1 MAGNTF
7 VTGGVTYGT
16 GLTGSYYYD
25 NILTNFFLQLLPDAR
40 NESSVLLGM
49 IEKTGKTP
57 VSGRYLVWPVLFGR
71 NTGVGNVGYR
81 GAIPTPGTRN
91 AATATAISR
100 PGMATIE
107 LDGDTIRHGKTN
119 GGAYAEA
126 VKLEMEGVIK
136 DIMIDRA
143 RQVHND
149 GSGRIAEVGTHTPGT
164 SVMTVV
170 VNSSIEG
177 ASTTNAAG
185 TLDQYFEIGERIVA
199 VKADGTVHDFYAS
212 PQQAAYIQAIS
223 VSGTTVT
230 LTLGNAPGSGAVVT
244 QNVANQVA
252 AGDWLVRSSQDA
264 YTSANYENA
273 AYKGEIMG
281 LAGIYSDI
289 GPINGLGVSGS
300 QQSGAFSYTSTSTAN
315 FQGVAC
321 STNPWNQGIVL
332 DSSGAGNRPLT
343 EALMQQAV
351 SDAERINNA
360 NITML
365 MSSYQTYDSYVA
377 LLTPDKRY
385 QNTTDLKGGHTTLSF
400 NGLPYIKDRFCYQN
414 RIYFAALDQLQMAET
429 APLQSLTAEDVT
441 VWNRATNAGV
451 PLDKYWRGWVWD
463 DELIVSG
470 VRNRT
475 GAVLVN
481 LSA

>member
-1 MAGNTF
+1 MTF
-7 VTGGVTYGT
+7 TSGGVTYQSGQP
-16 GLTGSYYYD
+16 YYD
-25 NILTNFFLQLLPDAR
+25 HILTNFFLQLLPDAR

-49 IEKTGKTP
+49 IEKVGKTP

-71 NTGVGNVGYR
+71 NTGVGSVGYR
-81 GAIPTPGTRN
+81 GAIPDPGNRN
-91 AATATAISR
+91 AATATALSR
-100 PGMATIE
+100 VGMATIM

-149 GSGRIAEVGTHTPGT
+149 GSGRIAEIATHTAGT
-164 SVMTVV
+164 STLTVK

-185 TLDQYFEIGERIVA
+185 TLDQYFEVGERIA
-199 VKADGTVHDFYAS
+199 FITSAGTIHDPYAS
-212 PQQAAYIQAIS
+212 QQSAYVQSIA

-230 LTLGNAPGSGAVVT
+230 LTIGNTPTSGAVVT
-244 QNVANQVA
+244 QNVANQIA
-252 AGDWLVRSSQDA
+252 ANDWIVRC
-264 YTSANYENA
+264 SADTFTDRA
-273 AYKGEIMG
+273 DSAFKREIMG
-281 LAGIYSDI
+281 LGGILSDV
-289 GPINGLGVSGS
+289 GTLNGLTASGS
-300 QQSGAFSYTSTSTAN
+300 QQSGSYNDTETATTW
-315 FQGVAC
+315 FQGVVC
-321 STNPWNQGIVL
+321 SSNTWNQGVVL

-351 SDAERINNA
+351 SDAERLNNA
-360 NITML
+360 NITAL
-365 MSSYQTYDSYVA
+365 LSSYPTYDSYVA

-400 NGLPYIKDRFCYQN
+400 NGLPYIKDRFHYQN
-414 RIYFAALDQLQMAET
+414 SISFLALDQLQLCET

-441 VWNRATNAGV
+441 VWQRAVNSSGK
-451 PLDKYWRGWVWD
+451 PLDKYWRGWVYD

-470 VRNRT
+470 VRQRA
-475 GAVLVN
+475 GARLVN

>member
-1 MAGNTF
+1 MSGTGTTF
-7 VTGGVTYGT
+7 ATGGVVYASGQP
-16 GLTGSYYYD
+16 YYD

-57 VSGRYLVWPVLFGR
+57 VSGRYLVWPVLWGR
-71 NTGVGNVGYR
+71 NTGVGSVGYR

-91 AATATAISR
+91 ASTATAISR

-149 GSGRIAEVGTHTPGT
+149 GSGRIAEVATASTN
-164 SVMTVV
+164 SVTVK

-185 TLDQYFEIGERIVA
+185 TLDQYFEIGERVA
-199 VKADGTVHDFYAS
+199 FITAGGTIRTAYAT
-212 PQQAAYIQAIS
+212 QAAYVQAIA
-223 VSGTTVT
+223 VSGSTVT
-230 LTLGNAPGSGAVVT
+230 ITFTDTPGGSAANFAGGNGI
-244 QNVANQVA
+244 A
-252 AGDWLVRSSQDA
+252 ADDWIVRCSADSFTSSAYQD
-264 YTSANYENA
+264 SAF
-273 AYKGEIMG
+273 KGEIMG
-281 LAGIYSDI
+281 IGGIYSDI

-321 STNPWNQGIVL
+321 ATNPWNQGIVL

-365 MSSYQTYDSYVA
+365 LSSYPTYDSYVA

-400 NGLPYIKDRFCYQN
+400 NGLPYVKDRFCYQN
-414 RIYFAALDQLQMAET
+414 RIYFLGLDQLQMAET

-441 VWNRATNAGV
+441 VWNRATNSSGKA
-451 PLDKYWRGWVWD
+451 LDRYWRGWVWD

>member
-1 MAGNTF
+1 MSGTGTTF
-7 VTGGVTYGT
+7 ATGGVTYASGQP
-16 GLTGSYYYD
+16 YYD

-57 VSGRYLVWPVLFGR
+57 VSGRYLVWPVLYGR
-71 NTGVGNVGYR
+71 NTGVGSVGYQ
-81 GAIPTPGTRN
+81 GAIPDPGYRN
-91 AATATAISR
+91 SATATALSR
-100 PGMATIE
+100 VGMATIM

-149 GSGRIAEVGTHTPGT
+149 GSGRIAEVDVAGAN
-164 SVMTVV
+164 SVTVK

-185 TLDQYFEIGERIVA
+185 TLDQYFEIGERVMF
-199 VKADGTVHDFYAS
+199 VTSGGTIRTPYTTTS
-212 PQQAAYIQAIS
+212 NQQGCYVQAIA
-223 VSGTTVT
+223 VSGSTVT
-230 LTLGNAPGSGAVVT
+230 ITFSRTPGTSADNFNAAPTS
-244 QNVANQVA
+244 
-252 AGDWLVRSSQDA
+252 GDWIVRCSADVI
-264 YTSANYENA
+264 TSTKDSAF
-273 AYKGEIMG
+273 KREIMG
-281 LAGIYSDI
+281 IGGIYSDI
-289 GPINGLGVSGS
+289 GVLNGMVSAGS
-300 QQSGAFSYTSTSTAN
+300 QQSAGAYDDTSTATTW
-315 FQGVAC
+315 FQGVVC
-321 STNPWNQGIVL
+321 STNPWDQGIVL

-365 MSSYQTYDSYVA
+365 MSSYPTYDSYVA

-400 NGLPYIKDRFCYQN
+400 NGLPYVKDRFCYQN
-414 RIYFAALDQLQMAET
+414 RIYFLGLDQLQMAET

-441 VWNRATNAGV
+441 VWNRATNSSGKA
-451 PLDKYWRGWVWD
+451 LDKYWRGWVWD

-475 GAVLVN
+475 GALLTN

>member
-1 MAGNTF
+1 MAGTTF
-7 VTGGVTYGT
+7 ATGGVTYASGQP
-16 GLTGSYYYD
+16 YYD

-71 NTGVGNVGYR
+71 NTGVGSVGYR
-81 GAIPTPGTRN
+81 GAIPDAGYRN
-91 AATATAISR
+91 SATCTALSR
-100 PGMATIE
+100 PGMATIM

-149 GSGRIAEVGTHTPGT
+149 GSGRIAEVATAGAN
-164 SVMTVV
+164 SVTVA

-185 TLDQYFEIGERIVA
+185 TLDQYFEIGERVVF
-199 VKADGTVHDFYAS
+199 VKSDGTAIRTAYS
-212 PQQAAYIQAIS
+212 SQQGAYVQAIS
-223 VSGTTVT
+223 VSGPTVT
-230 LTLGNAPGSGAVVT
+230 ITFTDTPGTAAANFAGGNGIVATDWIVRASADVISGTTFADT
-244 QNVANQVA
+244 AFKN
-252 AGDWLVRSSQDA
+252 
-264 YTSANYENA
+264 
-273 AYKGEIMG
+273 EIMG
-281 LAGIYSDI
+281 IGGIFSDI
-289 GPINGLGVSGS
+289 GVLNGMVASGS
-300 QQSGAFSYTSTSTAN
+300 QQSAGTFSYTNTTTSW
-315 FQGVAC
+315 FQGVVC
-321 STNPWNQGIVL
+321 STNTWNQGIVL

-365 MSSYQTYDSYVA
+365 MSSYPTYDSYVA

-400 NGLPYIKDRFCYQN
+400 NGLPYVKDRFCYQN
-414 RIYFAALDQLQMAET
+414 RIYFLGLDQLQMAET

-441 VWNRATNAGV
+441 VWNRATNSSGKA
-451 PLDKYWRGWVWD
+451 LDRYWRGWVWD

>member
-1 MAGNTF
+1 MAGTTF
-7 VTGGVTYGT
+7 ATGGVTYASGQP
-16 GLTGSYYYD
+16 YYD

-71 NTGVGNVGYR
+71 NTGVGSVGYR
-81 GAIPTPGTRN
+81 GAIPDPGYRN
-91 AATATAISR
+91 SATCTALSR
-100 PGMATIE
+100 VGMATIE

-149 GSGRIAEVGTHTPGT
+149 GSGRLAEVDTCSGTTA
-164 SVMTVV
+164 VCTVK

-177 ASTTNAAG
+177 ASTTNPAG
-185 TLDQYFEIGERIVA
+185 TLDQYFEIGERVM
-199 VKADGTVHDFYAS
+199 F
-212 PQQAAYIQAIS
+212 
-223 VSGTTVT
+223 
-230 LTLGNAPGSGAVVT
+230 
-244 QNVANQVA
+244 VA
-252 AGDWLVRSSQDA
+252 AGGGTPRSVYSSQIGAYVFSIAVSGSTVTITFTDTPGKATSTNFNSNPASGEWIVRCSQDA
-264 YTSANYENA
+264 STTTTTDSAF
-273 AYKGEIMG
+273 KREIMG
-281 LAGIYSDI
+281 IGGIYSDI
-289 GPINGLGVSGS
+289 GVLNGMVAAGS
-300 QQSGAFSYTSTSTAN
+300 QQSAGTYDDTNTVTSW
-315 FQGVAC
+315 FQGVVC
-321 STNPWNQGIVL
+321 STNTWNQGIVL

-365 MSSYQTYDSYVA
+365 MSSYPTYDSYVA

-400 NGLPYIKDRFCYQN
+400 NGLPYVKDRFCYQN
-414 RIYFAALDQLQMAET
+414 RIYFLGLDQLQMAET

-441 VWNRATNAGV
+441 VWNRATNSAGR
-451 PLDKYWRGWVWD
+451 PLDRYWRGWVWD

>member
-1 MAGNTF
+1 MAGTTF
-7 VTGGVTYGT
+7 ATGGVTYASGQP
-16 GLTGSYYYD
+16 YYD

-57 VSGRYLVWPVLFGR
+57 VSGRYLVWPVLYGR
-71 NTGVGNVGYR
+71 NTGVGSVGYQ
-81 GAIPTPGTRN
+81 GAIPDPGYRN
-91 AATATAISR
+91 SATCTALSR
-100 PGMATIE
+100 VGMATIQ

-149 GSGRIAEVGTHTPGT
+149 GSGRVAEVGTTIGAN
-164 SVMTVV
+164 SCNVV

-177 ASTTNAAG
+177 ASTTNPAG
-185 TLDQYFEIGERIVA
+185 TLDQYFEIGERVA
-199 VKADGTVHDFYAS
+199 FISNTGTIRAVYS
-212 PQQAAYIQAIS
+212 SQQGAYVQAIS
-223 VSGTTVT
+223 VSG
-230 LTLGNAPGSGAVVT
+230 SVVT
-244 QNVANQVA
+244 ITFTDTPGKATSTNFNSNPAS
-252 AGDWLVRSSQDA
+252 GEWIVRCSQDA
-264 YTSANYENA
+264 STTTTTDSAF
-273 AYKGEIMG
+273 KREIMG
-281 LAGIYSDI
+281 IGGIYSDI
-289 GPINGLGVSGS
+289 GVLNGMVAAGA
-300 QQSGAFSYTSTSTAN
+300 QQSAGTYDDTSTATTW
-315 FQGVAC
+315 FQGVVC
-321 STNPWNQGIVL
+321 STNPWDQGIVL

-365 MSSYQTYDSYVA
+365 MSSYPTYDSYVA

-400 NGLPYIKDRFCYQN
+400 NGLPYVKDRFCYQN
-414 RIYFAALDQLQMAET
+414 RIYFLGLDQLQMAET

-441 VWNRATNAGV
+441 VWNRATNSSGKA
-451 PLDKYWRGWVWD
+451 LDRYWRGWVWD

>member
-1 MAGNTF
+1 MADFTD
-7 VTGGVTYGT
+7 GGVTYASGQP
-16 GLTGSYYYD
+16 YYD

-57 VSGRYLVWPVLFGR
+57 VSGRYLVWPVLWGR
-71 NTGVGNVGYR
+71 NTGVGSVGYQ
-81 GAIPTPGTRN
+81 GAIPSPGYRN
-91 AATATAISR
+91 SSTATALSR
-100 PGMATIE
+100 VGMATIE

-149 GSGRIAEVGTHTPGT
+149 GSGRVAEVGTTIGA
-164 SVMTVV
+164 SSCNVV
-170 VNSSIEG
+170 VNSNIEG

-185 TLDQYFEIGERIVA
+185 TLDQYIEPGERVMF
-199 VKADGTVHDFYAS
+199 VSNTGTITNVYGAG
-212 PQQAAYIQAIS
+212 QQSAYVQSVS
-223 VSGTTVT
+223 VSGTVVTVSFGSSPT
-230 LTLGNAPGSGAVVT
+230 SGAVAFTNAPTAGLWIVRCSADA
-244 QNVANQVA
+244 VANTK
-252 AGDWLVRSSQDA
+252 D
-264 YTSANYENA
+264 SAF
-273 AYKGEIMG
+273 KREIMG
-281 LAGIYSDI
+281 IGGIYSDV
-289 GPINGLGVSGS
+289 GTNNGLGISGT
-300 QQSGAFSYTSTSTAN
+300 QQSGSYDASVSATTW
-315 FQGVAC
+315 FQGIVC

-365 MSSYQTYDSYVA
+365 MSSYPTYDSYVA

-400 NGLPYIKDRFCYQN
+400 NGLPYVKDRFCYQN
-414 RIYFAALDQLQMAET
+414 RIYFLGLDQLQMAET

-441 VWNRATNAGV
+441 VWNRAVGTTGR
-451 PLDKYWRGWVWD
+451 PIDRYWRGWVWD

-475 GAVLVN
+475 GALLCN